1 MTVMEKLKMVKTL
14 LGICESDTSENARI
28 LVFLGA
34 AEKEIIS
41 WRYSLSSQKVNSVP
55 PEYEMTQVYAV
66 IAGYSQSGAEN
77 QLSHTEN
84 GITRTFKHEDMI
96 AYIRSNVLTIVGCI

>member
-1 MTVMEKLKMVKTL
+1 MTQLEKLKMTKML
-14 LGICESDTSENARI
+14 LGINESDTSENARI
-28 LVFLGA
+28 LAFLSA
-34 AEKEIIS
+34 AEKEILS

-55 PEYEMTQVYAV
+55 TEYEMTQVYAV

-96 AYIRSNVLTIVGCI
+96 AYIRSHVLTIVGCI